1 MATTTVKGHV
11 PAAVTPFS
19 EKGDLML
26 DAFAEILAWHM
37 DCDCGGFLIL
47 GDNGESW
54 AVSEDE
60 LKQITRTAMKTAA
73 GRVPVFVGTSA
84 VTTAETVARSVA
96 AADAGADGICLQP
109 QSYVLSGT
117 QSEIVRRFEAVA
129 KAAPLPMMVYNT
141 PLRTGMNIDHDTL
154 EAILGVAPVVAI
166 KESNEDMKHASRTLL
181 QFRDRIAVFIGNGEN
196 ILPAILLGSAGFIST
211 GPDLFGKETNRL
223 LEAESMSIAER
234 LQWQER
240 LIAVFGAVL
249 GTGTRP
255 SGYKAALNMLGLPA
269 GYPREPVEPLTPDD
283 QAKVRRVLVE
293 CGILGHQAADRAAS

>member
-26 DAFAEILAWHM
+26 DAFAEILNWHM

-60 LKQITRTAMKTAA
+60 LKQITRTAMKTVA
-73 GRVPVFVGTSA
+73 GRVPVFVGASA

-96 AADAGADGICLQP
+96 AADAGADGICVQP
-109 QSYVLSGT
+109 QSYVLNGT
-117 QSEIVRRFEAVA
+117 KSEIVRRFEAVGN
-129 KAAPLPMMVYNT
+129 AAPVPMMVYNT

-154 EAILGVAPVVAI
+154 ESILGVAPVVAI
-166 KESNEDMKHASRTLL
+166 KESNDDMKHASRTLL

-196 ILPAILLGSAGFIST
+196 ILPAILLGSSGFIST

-283 QAKVRRVLVE
+283 EAKVRQVLVE
-293 CGILGHQAADRAAS
+293 CGILGRQAADQAAS